1 MTKTHNEMKAVA
13 QIEGL
18 YHAAMSNK
26 EIRENDYVI
35 FQLLTFTH
43 YHFLFSFTC
52 QMRCHL
58 SEAFDSVRSAI
69 DAALIAAYII
79 KNRAGQVAYVNREKP
94 FDNYARYLGNL
105 RKDGK
110 DLPHPLMGTLMDQ
123 QKTISRFASHAD
135 IDSFVHRVRE
145 TKDAEGRRVL
155 GMEYFQFA
163 RNDDE
168 RALHTISLLHS
179 FVMILDIFS
188 EFLVTEQKTVEPTWI
203 RQLHGLGAK
212 LEHNGRM
219 FRDRVREAYGDDA
232 TGAAS

>member
-1 MTKTHNEMKAVA
+1 
-13 QIEGL
+13 
-18 YHAAMSNK
+18 
-26 EIRENDYVI
+26 
-35 FQLLTFTH
+35 
-43 YHFLFSFTC
+43 
-52 QMRCHL
+52 MRCHL

-79 KNRAGQVAYVNREKP
+79 KDRAGQVAYVKREKP

-110 DLPHPLMGTLMDQ
+110 DLPHPLMGTSMDQ

-145 TKDAEGRRVL
+145 TKDAEGRGVL

-168 RALHTISLLHS
+168 RALHTISL
-179 FVMILDIFS
+179 
-188 EFLVTEQKTVEPTWI
+188 
-203 RQLHGLGAK
+203 
-212 LEHNGRM
+212 
-219 FRDRVREAYGDDA
+219 
-232 TGAAS
+232 